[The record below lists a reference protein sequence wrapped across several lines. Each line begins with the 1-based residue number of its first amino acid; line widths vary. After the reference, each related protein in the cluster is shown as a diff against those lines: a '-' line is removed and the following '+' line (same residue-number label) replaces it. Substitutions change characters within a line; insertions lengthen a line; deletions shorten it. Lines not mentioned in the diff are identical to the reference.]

1 MANSAK
7 SESPGFYPA
16 DRVSVSS
23 AIRERGRKK
32 ENIWVADLPKTQL
45 RSVIEGDL
53 PLIWAV
59 AKLESDREVTSYV
72 VDSSELNR
80 VATEHGVDPDAV
92 NLFVQ
97 YRSGEQRLCKITE
110 GERPPGRSRVDA
122 KTPVAN
128 PQGHTYETH
137 DLSELGRW
145 ELQFDNW
152 LTLCRAITVTR
163 RVDWNRAMLGVQNIL
178 NLRRNATLIELLE
191 EVGPDPALTF
201 GAVARLLHA
210 GLAEADL
217 KTTLLCGR
225 TVVRWREGRD
235 FQRVEMEQRQSELEF
250 AAQLE
255 ATQPTTSEAYNPDVG
270 RGRPRRLVCAQSRS
284 NGRWSLP
291 DISVFPLVDQ
301 RKFEQRRNA
310 IDLYMAGASCDIIWK
325 TCSLQMK
332 EVRRLYKRCL
342 ECDEKGQP
350 YGYFGLIPGTRVH
363 RYRRVRAVDP
373 RRSQKSLGCAGAL
386 TMTLTKHADIRKW
399 LDERILGRD
408 AKGVKTFYSFQ
419 SLAGEFRAKLTEK
432 GATLNDW
439 PFCRH
444 DQGCQAI
451 RVYAHNL
458 EKSSGDAAPVGG
470 VDAKRRQQIGRGEV
484 VRIQPRR
491 PFSFMQLDY
500 QQAGAGSILIVENED
515 GKQLE
520 VPVARWYFGLLAS
533 EWPRAIAGVSLLF
546 EVEPSADLGLEAI
559 SSALN
564 PADDTIFAG
573 RLQYTDGG
581 KFLVRH
587 FLPELAWHGYVVLR
601 VDNALC
607 NRADDFVN
615 NVIDTIGCVLSYGP
629 AYQWWVRQVIE
640 SLIGELDRRGLS
652 RLPSTYGTGPDD
664 PRRTSP
670 ETKARDLKISLAE
683 IESVIY
689 GGIANINLSPSEAS
703 QWSSPIEVLKAAI
716 GNPDQPF
723 FPQPLPLAIQRDNHL
738 LSHLERRVVRGSL
751 ERGEAPYARVDRCR
765 YKGGKLSG
773 SAHLLRQW
781 LLLYVDRRDACF
793 ARAIVEKTGEDLGMV
808 ETHHGLSKVPISW
821 RHRKLIMRGKP
832 MDDLDGNPEP
842 LAKWRQ
848 EKINQITKRKG
859 RGGVAARN
867 ALDLAAQERTQA
879 RSQSTVRET
888 TPANGGEDAFDG
900 ETWSAGS
907 EPHTDPFGLNRTPR
921 KESSHD

>member
-1 MANSAK
+1 MVDSAK
-7 SESPGFYPA
+7 LNFPGFDPPH
-16 DRVSVSS
+16 RVSVSR
-23 AIRERGRKK
+23 AIRKRGRKK
-32 ENIWVADLPKTQL
+32 ENIWVADLPKTHL

-59 AKLESDREVTSYV
+59 AKLESDRDVTSYV
-72 VDSSELNR
+72 VDRSELNR
-80 VATEHGVDPDAV
+80 VATERGADPDAV

-97 YRSGEQRLCKITE
+97 YRSGEQRLCKLTE
-110 GERPPGRSRVDA
+110 GERPPGRSRADA
-122 KTPVAN
+122 KTPIAN
-128 PQGHTYETH
+128 PQDHTYETH

-163 RVDWNRAMLGVQNIL
+163 RVDWNHAMLAVQNIL

-217 KTTLLCGR
+217 KSELLCGR

-235 FQRVEMEQRQSELEF
+235 FQRVEMEQRQSELEL
-250 AAQLE
+250 AAQIE
-255 ATQPTTSEAYNPDVG
+255 AAQPATSEAHSPDVG
-270 RGRPRRLVCAQSRS
+270 RGRPRRLVCSQSPS
-284 NGRWSLP
+284 NVGWPLP
-291 DISVFPLVDQ
+291 DISVFPTVIQ
-301 RKFEQRRNA
+301 RKFERRRNA
-310 IDLYMAGASCDIIWK
+310 VDLYMAGASCDIIWK
-325 TCSLQMK
+325 TCSIRMN
-332 EVRRLYKRCL
+332 EVRRLYKRCVDL
-342 ECDEKGQP
+342 DERGLP
-350 YGYFGLIPGTRVH
+350 FGYFSLIPGARIR
-363 RYRRVRAVDP
+363 RYNRIKVIDA
-373 RRSQKSLGCAGAL
+373 RRSKKSLGCAGAL
-386 TMTLTKHADIRKW
+386 TMTLTKYEDIQKW
-399 LDERILGRD
+399 LDGRILAKD
-408 AKGVKTFYSFQ
+408 EKGVKTFDSFK
-419 SLAGEFRAKLTEK
+419 SLAAEFRARLTEK

-444 DQGCQAI
+444 DSGYQAI
-451 RVYAHNL
+451 RVYAHDL

-470 VDAKRRQQIGRGEV
+470 EDAKRRQQIGRGEV

-520 VPVARWYFGLLAS
+520 VPIARWYFGLLGC

-546 EVEPSADLGLEAI
+546 EVEPSADMGLEAI

-564 PADDTIFAG
+564 PNDDAIFAG
-573 RLQYTDGG
+573 RLQYTAGG

-629 AYQWWVRQVIE
+629 PYQWWVRQVIE

-689 GGIANINLSPSEAS
+689 GGIANINMSPSEAS

-723 FPQPLPLAIQRDNHL
+723 LPQPLPLAIQRDNHL

-751 ERGEAPYARVDRCR
+751 ESGEAPYVKVDRCR

-781 LLLYVDRRDACF
+781 VLLYVDRRDARF

-808 ETHHGLSKVPISW
+808 ETHHGLSKMPISW
-821 RHRKLIMRGKP
+821 RRRKLIMRGKP
-832 MDDLDGNPEP
+832 MDELEGTLEP
-842 LAKWRQ
+842 VAKWRQ
-848 EKINQITKRKG
+848 DKINQLMQRKG

-867 ALDLAAQERTQA
+867 ALDLAAQQRTEA
-879 RSQSTVRET
+879 RSQSTVREA
-888 TPANGGEDAFDG
+888 TPANGGHNAFDS
-900 ETWSAGS
+900 ETWSAGK
-907 EPHTDPFGLNRTPR
+907 EPQSDPFGLNRTPR
-921 KESSHD
+921 KESNHD